1 MLSVQTSVG
10 RRERGVCVHV
20 CIMCSHAHTCARICG
35 CMRVCTRVHLCVC
48 GHVPVCLCVDLGPER
63 MSDSCNV
70 TQSPG
75 KWKRWQVRVPRY

>member
-1 MLSVQTSVG
+1 MYVCTHVCALRAHVPT
-10 RRERGVCVHV
+10 CVHV
-20 CIMCSHAHTCARICG
+20 FVCART
-35 CMRVCTRVHLCVC
+35 RVCICEHLCMCACVC
-48 GHVPVCLCVDLGPER
+48 IYVDLGPER